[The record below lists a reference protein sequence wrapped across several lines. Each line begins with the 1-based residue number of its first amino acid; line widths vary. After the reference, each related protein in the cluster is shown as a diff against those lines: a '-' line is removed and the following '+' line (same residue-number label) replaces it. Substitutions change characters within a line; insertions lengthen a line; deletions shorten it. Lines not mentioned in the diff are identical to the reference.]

1 MCRVKDNSNAIPAR
15 QHLREKMSLRCICS
29 QAILADS
36 LAKCMSGDVL
46 REALGTGAYRRF
58 DEDLTLQTDL
68 PKGTEEEN
76 G

>member
-1 MCRVKDNSNAIPAR
+1 
-15 QHLREKMSLRCICS
+15 
-29 QAILADS
+29 
-36 LAKCMSGDVL
+36 MSGDVL